1 MAPVFIP
8 MFMLLGYTP
17 ELTQTA
23 YRIGDSTTNII
34 APMMSYFALIVA
46 FFERYDKRSG
56 IGTVVATRK
65 DPSLEGLRLTVV
77 QPLDEN
83 GAEVDRPLVAVDTG
97 GQAAI
102 GEHVFYVTG
111 ADAMMVSTEPR
122 PLLPVDAAVV
132 GILHEVYTPLA
143 RRRDEASGP

>member
-1 MAPVFIP
+1 MEF
-8 MFMLLGYTP
+8 G
-17 ELTQTA
+17 
-23 YRIGDSTTNII
+23 RI
-34 APMMSYFALIVA
+34 
-46 FFERYDKRSG
+46 

-65 DPSLEGLRLTVV
+65 DPSLEGLRLPVV